1 MAETVEAQDAKD
13 EAARSV
19 ADFCRKSMNQDIYLQ
34 LGKHQFL
41 FIKGKAYSEKEGRIV
56 QLQAL
61 NEGRVDVAG
70 VPHFILWAKPG
81 EANPMFYSF
90 CLLKDDGSSDTLNLL
105 VPYATVRRMVER
117 KTPAF
122 VPGVV
127 DDLLE
132 RLNDMHEEEF
142 TLNGQEYYIAGE
154 EWTQSMP
161 GWRDLILIPVGRT
174 DSRNVTM
181 PVPEALIEEMIATGR
196 TSITFLEQNA
206 ATLPVEP
213 TPDSPER

>member
-1 MAETVEAQDAKD
+1 MAEPVDTRPIQDAKSK
-13 EAARSV
+13 AASSV
-19 ADFCRKSMNQDIYLQ
+19 AELCRKSMTQDIYVQ
-34 LGKHQFL
+34 IGRHQFL

-61 NEGRVDVAG
+61 NEGRVDVSG

-81 EANPMFYSF
+81 EVNPMFYSF

-122 VPGVV
+122 VPGAV

-132 RLNDMHEEEF
+132 RLNDMHEDAF
-142 TLNGQEYYIAGE
+142 TINGQEYYIAGE
-154 EWTQSMP
+154 EWTQSIP
-161 GWRDLILIPVGRT
+161 GCRDLILIPVGRT

-181 PVPEALIEEMIATGR
+181 SVPEALIEEMIETKK
-196 TSITFLEQNA
+196 TSITFAQPDG
-206 ATLPVEP
+206 ATLEP
-213 TPDSPER
+213 

>member
-1 MAETVEAQDAKD
+1 MVGTVEGQDAKD

-19 ADFCRKSMNQDIYLQ
+19 ADLCRKSMDKDIYLQ
-34 LGKHQFL
+34 LGNHQFL

-122 VPGVV
+122 IPDVV

-132 RLNDMHEEEF
+132 RLNDMHEDAF
-142 TLNGQEYYIAGE
+142 AINGKDYYIAGE
-154 EWTQSMP
+154 EWTQSTP
-161 GWRDLILIPVGRT
+161 GCRDLILIPVGRT
-174 DSRNVTM
+174 DGRNVTM
-181 PVPEALIEEMIATGR
+181 AVPEALIEEMISTKR
-196 TSITFLEQNA
+196 TSICFDQPDG
-206 ATLPVEP
+206 ATLEP
-213 TPDSPER
+213 